1 MHRSIDLT
9 VPAEA
14 ASQLIKT
21 LREVK
26 GVVGLSH
33 HPGASLV
40 PPGDQLTVHVLNRDA
55 DTVLKAVASC
65 CAPDRF
71 SAVSAEVASISDA
84 EKQAGI
90 DSDVDEAIWEE
101 LETGLRHQGQL
112 TPNFLF
118 LMALGGIIG
127 AVATVAPGSIALTAF
142 VASAIITPGFEPI
155 AKLPLGAILRR
166 WDVVKA
172 GLKSAAVGYGVLI
185 AAAAVTWALMAQIG
199 IEPSAFLEGEP
210 LKDTLDPSLEII
222 VVAVAGA
229 FAGIVILAAYRRSVI
244 AGALVAMRLIEAA
257 SVGGVAIA
265 MGRFDLAVGALE
277 RLLLDTGFVIVA
289 GLIVFGLKQTLV
301 HRRTPLR

>member
-14 ASQLIKT
+14 ASHLTKK
-21 LREVK
+21 LREID

-55 DTVLKAVASC
+55 DAVLKAVASC

-84 EKQAGI
+84 DKQAGI
-90 DSDVDEAIWEE
+90 DGDVDEAIWEE

-112 TPNFLF
+112 TANFLI

-127 AVATVAPGSIALTAF
+127 AVATFAPGSIALTAF

-155 AKLPLGAILRR
+155 AKLPLGVVLRR
-166 WDVVKA
+166 YDVIKA
-172 GLKSAAVGYGVLI
+172 GLKSAIVGYGVLI
-185 AAAAVTWALMAQIG
+185 AAAAATWAVMTQLG
-199 IEPSAFLEGEP
+199 IEPSAFLEGEA
-210 LKDTLDPSLEII
+210 LKDTLAPSWEVII
-222 VVAVAGA
+222 VAIAGA
-229 FAGIVILAAYRRSVI
+229 FAGVVILAAYRQSVI

-257 SVGGVAIA
+257 SVGGVALA
-265 MGRFDLAVGALE
+265 MGRSDLAAGALG
-277 RLLLDTGFVIVA
+277 RLLLDIGFVVLA
-289 GLIVFGLKQTLV
+289 GVVVFALKQAFV